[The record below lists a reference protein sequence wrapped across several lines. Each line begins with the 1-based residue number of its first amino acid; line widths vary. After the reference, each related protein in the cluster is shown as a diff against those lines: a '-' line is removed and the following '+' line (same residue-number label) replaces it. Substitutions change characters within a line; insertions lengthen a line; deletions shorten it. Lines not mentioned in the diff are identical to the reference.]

1 MSSPQ
6 EASLHPVDART
17 ARPRLT
23 QLSHGGGCACKLPQA
38 MLDDVLAM
46 IGTPAGSPSTVWGT
60 ESANLL
66 VGLQSPDDAAV
77 YAIDEHRAW
86 IVTADFGTPVVDDP
100 YLWGRIA
107 ATNALSDVYAMGGRP
122 LLALNL
128 LAWPIDL
135 DRTMLAEVLEGGRRA
150 VVDAGALIV
159 GGHSIDDPTP
169 KFGLVGIGEVERDHL
184 LTKGGACEGD
194 LLVLTK
200 PLGVGIVST
209 AIKRGQA
216 PAGLVEAAVESMIR
230 LNANAAD
237 VARRANLRGGT
248 DVTGYGLVGHLHEMA
263 KAAGLVAHIDANSV
277 PVLTAGTDT
286 VTQLILDGCAP
297 DGSRRTLANAL
308 SKRWFD
314 PGGLPDDTQ
323 LLLADAQTSG
333 GLLLAVPPA
342 IVEAVVTWLHDGGD
356 HAAAVIGHFTAP
368 TPEYEP
374 GTVTASATI
383 I

>member
-1 MSSPQ
+1 MSSLHEVSLQ
-6 EASLHPVDART
+6 RDDASA

-23 QLSHGGGCACKLPQA
+23 QLSPGGGCACKLPQA
-38 MLDDVLAM
+38 MLDDVLGM
-46 IGTPAGSPSTVWGT
+46 IGTTAGVQGS

-66 VGLQSPDDAAV
+66 VGLQAPDDAAV
-77 YAIDEHRAW
+77 YAIDDRRAW

-128 LAWPIDL
+128 LAWPLDL

-150 VVDAGALIV
+150 VVDAGALLV

-184 LTKGGACEGD
+184 LTKGGACNGD
-194 LLVLTK
+194 LLILTK

-209 AIKRGQA
+209 AIKRGLA

-237 VARRANLRGGT
+237 VAHRATLRGGT
-248 DVTGYGLVGHLHEMA
+248 DVTGYGLLGHLHEMT
-263 KAAGLVAHIDANSV
+263 KAAGLVAHLHANSV
-277 PVLTAGTDT
+277 PVLAAGADT
-286 VTQLILDGCAP
+286 VAQLIVEGCAP
-297 DGSRRTLANAL
+297 DGSRRTLAHAL
-308 SKRWFD
+308 STGWFE
-314 PGGLPDDTQ
+314 PGGLPDNTQ

-342 IVEAVVTWLHDGGD
+342 IVDVVLTELHDGGD
-356 HAAAVIGHFTAP
+356 RAAAVIGQFTAP
-368 TPEYEP
+368 TPEHKP
-374 GTVTASATI
+374 GTVTASSTTI
-383 I
+383 